1 MKKTFLS
8 LVIFSNIHLFCDAQ
22 YGQYDTAKSVP
33 PFKIFDNLYYV
44 GIDWVSSY
52 ILTTSDGL
60 ILIDALYGKYPIHIL
75 QSVHD
80 LGFDPKQIKYILCTH
95 AHYDHYEG
103 ADTLQKLTHAR
114 VGMTEPDWQIV
125 EGKVKTG
132 LESVKAHLTRDLV
145 IDDGD
150 SLSLGNTTLKFYQT
164 PGHTLGVLSISFP
177 VRDGHNIYKAFVFGG
192 AGQNFSGVLQTEM
205 YIRSIDRILSM
216 KDIAVNI
223 SNHPSQGKIFERD
236 ELLKQ
241 RRPGEVNP
249 FVAPEDFQ
257 IWLQELR
264 RQAENKLAEEK
275 KKDTH

>member
-1 MKKTFLS
+1 MKRTFLS
-8 LVIFSNIHLFCDAQ
+8 LVIFSSIHLFCDAQ
-22 YGQYDTAKSVP
+22 YGQYDTAKTVP

-52 ILTTSDGL
+52 ILTTSEGL

-75 QSVHD
+75 QAVQN

-132 LESVKAHLTRDLV
+132 LESVRAHLTRDLV
-145 IDDGD
+145 IHDGD

-223 SNHPSQGKIFERD
+223 SNHPSLGKIFERA

-257 IWLQELR
+257 IWLKKLR
-264 RQAENKLAEEK
+264 SQAENKLGEEK

>member
-1 MKKTFLS
+1 MKRTFLS
-8 LVIFSNIHLFCDAQ
+8 LVIFSSIHLFCDAQ
-22 YGQYDTAKSVP
+22 YGQYDTAKTVP

-52 ILTTSDGL
+52 ILTTTEGL

-75 QSVHD
+75 QAVQN

-114 VGMTEPDWQIV
+114 VGMTEPDWQLV

-132 LESVKAHLTRDLV
+132 LESVRADLTRDLV
-145 IDDGD
+145 IHEGD

-223 SNHPSQGKIFERD
+223 SNHPSLGKIFERA

-264 RQAENKLAEEK
+264 RQAENKLTEEK
-275 KKDTH
+275 KKDAH

>member
-257 IWLQELR
+257 IWLQELK
-264 RQAENKLAEEK
+264 RQAENKLTEEK

>member
-1 MKKTFLS
+1 MKRTFLS
-8 LVIFSNIHLFCDAQ
+8 LVIFSSIHLFCDAQ
-22 YGQYDTAKSVP
+22 YGQYDTAKTVP

-52 ILTTSDGL
+52 ILTTTEGL

-75 QSVHD
+75 QAVQN

-114 VGMTEPDWQIV
+114 VGMTEPDWQMV

-132 LESVKAHLTRDLV
+132 LESVRAHLTRDLV
-145 IDDGD
+145 IHDGD

-223 SNHPSQGKIFERD
+223 SNHPSLGKIFERA

-264 RQAENKLAEEK
+264 RQAENKLTEEK
-275 KKDTH
+275 KKDAH

>member
-1 MKKTFLS
+1 MKRTFLS
-8 LVIFSNIHLFCDAQ
+8 LVIFSSIHLFCDAQ
-22 YGQYDTAKSVP
+22 YGQYDTAKTVP

-52 ILTTSDGL
+52 ILTTSEGL

-75 QSVHD
+75 QAVQN

-114 VGMTEPDWQIV
+114 VGMTEPDWQMV

-132 LESVKAHLTRDLV
+132 LESVRAHLTRDLV
-145 IDDGD
+145 IHEGD

-223 SNHPSQGKIFERD
+223 SNHPSLGKIFERA

-264 RQAENKLAEEK
+264 SQAENKLTEEK
-275 KKDTH
+275 KKDAH